1 MALIFVFLWLTSLTL
16 LFVRRERDFFFS
28 TVLSAMVHFV
38 ILMFSRILCFSWTCA
53 QSSRRHCLI
62 KPQHFISPGRKVY
75 YFIPKQHGELPGRS
89 REESCRN
96 GSSRGSAAA
105 VGRSQPQAELPLQ
118 LRALG
123 GNERDGQWRSWC
135 CESGWR
141 YNLGDVPSQQAGLG
155 PVRKTLWVEFR

>member
-1 MALIFVFLWLTSLTL
+1 
-16 LFVRRERDFFFS
+16 
-28 TVLSAMVHFV
+28 MVHFV

-118 LRALG
+118 LRRSYATTG
-123 GNERDGQWRSWC
+123 QDGLQPTAVSPTY
-135 CESGWR
+135 SS
-141 YNLGDVPSQQAGLG
+141 DISPVSPSRAWSPRAKQAPRPSFSTRNAGIEAQVWK
-155 PVRKTLWVEFR
+155 PSFCFK